1 MRVEILASVAGPNW
15 RARPGQRIAL
25 PDAEAKSLIRAG
37 VARAIDP
44 EPVLVEA
51 TPAEPQAQ
59 PEAAPAPAIEAA
71 VAPEPENAAITTKR
85 PGGRERSKA
94 K

>member
-1 MRVEILASVAGPNW
+1 MRVQILASVAGPNW

-44 EPVLVEA
+44 EAPAVEPKPPEA
-51 TPAEPQAQ
+51 
-59 PEAAPAPAIEAA
+59 EAAPAPAVEAA
-71 VAPEPENAAITTKR
+71 IAPEPENAALLTQR
-85 PGGRERSKA
+85 PRGRERSKA